1 LNFERYEGENK
12 TEYLLRLV
20 SYKLEEKSTDIDW
33 QDIVDFC
40 SLEVHRDVLRKA
52 MQPSE
57 FGAYAIY
64 KYMLEND
71 VEDSEV
77 LIKLEEKHLEIKKD
91 IQKLRDLRTG
101 DNERIRNQARKEA
114 ILEEI
119 RDYLKDVKPHH
130 IPDFKMLKNGKTS
143 MIGATADAHFGK
155 ELCIEGLEGDILNVY
170 DEFVFYERMENLFN
184 EYVQII
190 KEEEISKV
198 YFFDLSDGIE
208 GLLRNTALQYV
219 KYGIT
224 ESAIKYGNYM
234 ASWLNKLSEYVEIDY
249 YGCKGNHMEYRILNG
264 KSGDFG
270 KENAQYII
278 DEIIRL
284 SLINN
289 NRVTVNPT
297 KGLQYVDVD
306 GYKVLATHG
315 QEEKNLINSVKEYKE
330 IYGVKIDL
338 MISGH
343 LHNSK
348 QETASFHSKVVQ
360 FPSLVGID
368 DFSMK
373 LKKTAKAEGKAI
385 LLKGKRFINIDIEL

>member
-1 LNFERYEGENK
+1 MNFERYEGETK

-20 SYKLEEKSTDIDW
+20 GYKLDDKSKDIDW

-40 SLEVHRDVLRKA
+40 GLEVHRDVLRKA
-52 MQPSE
+52 MQPSD

-71 VEDSEV
+71 IEDSDI
-77 LIKLEEKHLEIKKD
+77 LTKLEEKHLEVKKD

-101 DNERIRNQARKEA
+101 ENERIRNQARKEA

-119 RDYLKDVKPHH
+119 RYYLKDIKPYD
-130 IPDFKMLKNGKTS
+130 IPDYKELKQGSTK
-143 MIGATADAHFGK
+143 MIGAIADAHFGK
-155 ELCIEGLEGDILNVY
+155 ELCIEGLEGDKLNVY
-170 DEFVFYERMENLFN
+170 NEFVFYERTENLFN

-190 KEEEISKV
+190 NEEGISKL
-198 YFFDLSDGIE
+198 YFADLSDGVE

-289 NRVTVNPT
+289 KRVKVNPT
-297 KGLQYVDVD
+297 KGLQYIDVD

-330 IYGVKIDL
+330 IYDVKIDL

-343 LHNSK
+343 LHNSR
-348 QETASFHSKVVQ
+348 QETVSLHSKVVQ
-360 FPSLVGID
+360 FPSLIGID

-385 LLKGKRFINIDIEL
+385 LIKGKRFINIDIEL